1 MENIKQILLCTLFFS
16 VSLWSQNSEISISDL
31 NLSKNKV
38 AVDGYDLTTYF
49 TQDEPSKGSKKWQ
62 SNYKGV
68 FYYFKNESNKLLF
81 DANPDQYTPEFGGWC
96 AYALGAF
103 SKKVEIDPESFTIE
117 EGKLYLFF
125 NGIFNDTREKWLNDH
140 DTLKPK
146 AYSNWNTLIQ

>member
-31 NLSKNKV
+31 NLPKNKV

-68 FYYFKNESNKLLF
+68 KTTFFRELIYCMDHGIHHQSLIKIALI
-81 DANPDQYTPEFGGWC
+81 DQGLNHLINDKFGV
-96 AYALGAF
+96 AF
-103 SKKVEIDPESFTIE
+103 STQNYRNQCAS
-117 EGKLYLFF
+117 
-125 NGIFNDTREKWLNDH
+125 
-140 DTLKPK
+140 
-146 AYSNWNTLIQ
+146 